1 MRKYLFVC
9 GLLLTAFVHA
19 QNVGIGV
26 LAPAEKLDVNG
37 NIKATNLLIVG
48 ASGSAGDFL
57 IRNSAGTLSTRK
69 GHGAVAIN
77 FIIALQGIFPPQ
89 GGGGASYTEQIL
101 GEIRMFAGTFA
112 PNGFAFCNG
121 QLLSISTNSAL
132 FSLLGTSYGG
142 NGITTFA
149 LPDLRSAAPVHFGTT
164 ANGTYSWTQGQKSQ

>member
-9 GLLLTAFVHA
+9 GLLLAAFAQA

-57 IRNSAGTLSTRK
+57 IRNSSGTLSTRK

-77 FIIALQGIFPPQ
+77 FIIALVGIFPPQ
-89 GGGGASYTEQIL
+89 GGGGGSYTEQIL

-112 PNGFAFCNG
+112 PSGFAFCNG

-132 FSLLGTSYGG
+132 FSLLGTTYGG
-142 NGITTFA
+142 NGVTTFA
-149 LPDLRSAAPVHFGTT
+149 LPDLRAAAPVHFGTT
-164 ANGTYSWTQGQKSQ
+164 ANGTYSWTQGQKAQ